1 MGNRRGQRG
10 ARSPGSDDDAALVTA
25 AQGGDREAFALLI
38 TRHHR
43 LLVALCRRAL
53 GDPILTED
61 AVQEA
66 TLQALLGLDHLRQ
79 PERFGAWLGGIGL
92 NVCYRLLRER
102 TRGVWSWEALC
113 GGRTGPELAD
123 SGPDPADLVELA
135 EIRRRVHAAVAG
147 LPPGQRAAVALVYL
161 QGLTQ
166 AEAAAVLGIE
176 AGAVKARLHKGR
188 AQLRRRLSDSEG
200 AVETTLSRRRR
211 DKAVEWVTE
220 QERDVID
227 ERGTEQFV
235 EMRVGDVRRG
245 RPQEGHPVHCAVI
258 LEEAD
263 GDRRLPIWVGE
274 FEATVIALRLE
285 GVATPRPL
293 THAFAASLLQ
303 AVSGR
308 VHEVQ
313 VARLAGEVYYAST
326 TVESGA
332 GTTTVDA
339 RPSDAIAL
347 ALLTGAPIRV
357 AAGVLAAAAAR
368 PEVRRAQQED
378 VYAEGTEGTHDI
390 VTKLQAEWRS
400 HTAHRGQTE
409 GGER

>member
-1 MGNRRGQRG
+1 MGNHRVQRG
-10 ARSPGSDDDAALVTA
+10 ARTSGSDDDAALVAA

-53 GDPILTED
+53 GDPILAED

-66 TLQALLGLDHLRQ
+66 TLQALLGLDRLRQ
-79 PERFGAWLGGIGL
+79 PERFGPWLGGIGL

-102 TRGVWSWEALC
+102 SRDVWSWDALC
-113 GGRTGPELAD
+113 GGRAGPEPAD
-123 SGPDPADLVELA
+123 AGADPAELLELA
-135 EIRRRVHAAVAG
+135 EIRQRVQATVAS
-147 LPPGQRAAVALVYL
+147 LPSGQRAAVTLVYL

-166 AEAAAVLGIE
+166 GEAAAVLGVE

-188 AQLRRRLSDSEG
+188 AALRQRLSDG
-200 AVETTLSRRRR
+200 QDAVERTLSRRRR
-211 DKAVEWVTE
+211 DKAAARATE

-227 ERGTEQFV
+227 EPGTEQFV
-235 EMRVGDVRRG
+235 EMRVVDVRRG
-245 RPQEGHPVHCAVI
+245 RPQEGHPAHCAVI
-258 LEEAD
+258 LEETE

-274 FEATVIALRLE
+274 FEGTAIALRLE

-303 AVSGR
+303 AVGGR

-313 VARLAGEVYYAST
+313 VARLAGEVYYASA
-326 TVESGA
+326 TVESGT

-357 AAGVLAAAAAR
+357 AAGVLAAAAVP
-368 PEVRRAQQED
+368 PEVRRVQQENL
-378 VYAEGTEGTHDI
+378 YAEGTEGTNDI
-390 VTKLQAEWRS
+390 VTKLREAWS
-400 HTAHRGQTE
+400 SSTAHRSQTE
-409 GGER
+409 GDER